1 MKDRFYLVSLRDT
14 VGSNTA
20 FHSHHG
26 RGYSTDQRNARVY
39 TREEAQRA
47 WNTGREFDLPVDADA
62 VDRHLVFHV
71 DHQFVPGKTI
81 LSESATKYVGFVNGQ
96 WDGNDLFWL
105 ADAGTTTDFSLARV
119 FDSPQADRP
128 DVVWLPH
135 HIPDA
140 AKRPTF
146 SVERIDRRK
155 MTQGAGLLM
164 PAWLKRQ
171 NRRQSMGLTRWNC
184 PGCGRISWQQNPYDF
199 DGCRFCI

>member
-81 LSESATKYVGFVNGQ
+81 
-96 WDGNDLFWL
+96 
-105 ADAGTTTDFSLARV
+105 
-119 FDSPQADRP
+119 
-128 DVVWLPH
+128 
-135 HIPDA
+135 
-140 AKRPTF
+140 
-146 SVERIDRRK
+146 
-155 MTQGAGLLM
+155 
-164 PAWLKRQ
+164 
-171 NRRQSMGLTRWNC
+171 
-184 PGCGRISWQQNPYDF
+184 
-199 DGCRFCI
+199 